1 LHTTQ
6 LLPCLRL
13 SGFGDVESL
22 YRSSWKRNGFM
33 VWAEGRAL
41 RKESSRHSP
50 LRLIKDHPWMI
61 SVLSILSYYH
71 ISNHGM
77 DEPITF

>member
-1 LHTTQ
+1 
-6 LLPCLRL
+6 
-13 SGFGDVESL
+13 
-22 YRSSWKRNGFM
+22 
-33 VWAEGRAL
+33 L